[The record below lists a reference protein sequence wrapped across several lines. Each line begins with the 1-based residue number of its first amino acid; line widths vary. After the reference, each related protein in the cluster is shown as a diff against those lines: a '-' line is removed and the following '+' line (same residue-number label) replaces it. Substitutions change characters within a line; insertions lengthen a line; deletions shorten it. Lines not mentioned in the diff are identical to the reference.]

1 MTKSNQKSTISAMG
15 LRPRALVFKIT
26 KSKFTPTSGK
36 KYHGLGGN
44 TGNVKEGSNSA
55 RLTPKKEVY

>member
-1 MTKSNQKSTISAMG
+1 MG

-36 KYHGLGGN
+36 KYHGLEGN
-44 TGNVKEGSNSA
+44 TGNVKEGSNSV